1 VRRCSLGRVE
11 LAASEGQPRNRG
23 LSDLQTGSRVYNRDV
38 PRLLLALL
46 CLVPAVA
53 AAGSVPRMP
62 GMYSGQGTTALP
74 MLDSSI
80 DITVRGP
87 IIETTITQ
95 TFRNASNEVTEA
107 TYIFPLPADAAV
119 SAMAI
124 DLGAR
129 KIHAAIEPRGRAQ
142 ARYEAAVAAGIGA
155 GLLEQERPDVFTQT
169 VSAIPA
175 RGTVTVTLRYDA
187 IAHYA
192 DGTWEMVVPL
202 VVAPRF
208 VPGTVS
214 GRPTTG
220 SGHNP
225 DTDRAP
231 DASRVTPHST
241 PGGGGPTELAIAFQ
255 TEVEQVTSPSHELAH
270 TTPRYMVA
278 DPNSDH
284 DLIVRW
290 HAKLPTQGWVEAEP
304 NGTGFA
310 AALITGPAAAPHGAA
325 AVRFIVDRAA
335 TTRGD
340 GDAVERALVRALLGA
355 LTAND
360 HAGPAAGE
368 LRAPRDFQKTIE
380 DEWAAPSR
388 SFDLSRVLATAKPSG
403 APIVLVTDG
412 LIADDAAVISA
423 ARQLGVPIYV
433 IGIGAAPNRSLL
445 AAIATA
451 TRGTV
456 RFAIAGDDL
465 VALAADVISD
475 AANPAAAV
483 TLSWGTLAASSV
495 VPAQLPRIGA
505 GQATLVI
512 AAVTHAQAS
521 NARAGGDVFA
531 LTSFTAPKS
540 PIGATA
546 SVGALARRWSRMR
559 LDELVAVAR
568 LDARHDPSQIT
579 EHAMRWGLVSP
590 YTAMVAVG
598 DEVVVEGGVK
608 HTKSVPVS
616 LPAGMRWQPV
626 KQEVAFNG
634 LDHDGQIA
642 SDDAKRADQPAT
654 QKAPQEKP
662 ATQKAPKEKAPKE
675 DAGEVT
681 PITPRHEYAPT
692 RPATRPTANTP
703 TAQPDRGS
711 AAARDVSRTADD
723 AEDQAEPRAPAS
735 PEPTVALSGEAA
747 GEALA
752 IDAISYEGGPHLRFA
767 LALGAG
773 LSYRAHASAFV
784 SMLRAG
790 VVRGGRTLHLG
801 GEAALWLDGAGE
813 VEATLLGTLS
823 RPLAPRLEVSLGLGL
838 HLGPGAGPAAAL
850 MLRYALPR
858 PLWLYLRY
866 DGALLFHDQTRDGQH
881 TGTVGIEA
889 HF

>member
-1 VRRCSLGRVE
+1 M
-11 LAASEGQPRNRG
+11 
-23 LSDLQTGSRVYNRDV
+23 YNRDV

-53 AAGSVPRMP
+53 VAGSLPRTP
-62 GMYSGQGTTALP
+62 GMYTARGTTALP
-74 MLDSSI
+74 MLDSKI
-80 DITVRGP
+80 EVTIRGP
-87 IIETTITQ
+87 IIETEITQ
-95 TFRNASNEVTEA
+95 TFRNDSNEATEA

-124 DLGAR
+124 DLGTR
-129 KIHAAIEPRGRAQ
+129 KIHAAVELRARAQ

-175 RGTVTVTLRYDA
+175 HATVTVALRYDA

-231 DASRVTPHST
+231 DASRVTPRST
-241 PGGGGPTELAIAFQ
+241 PGGGGSTEIAIAFQ
-255 TEVEQVTSPSHELAH
+255 TEVEKVTSPSHELAH
-270 TTPRYMVA
+270 TTPRYVIA
-278 DPNSDH
+278 DPKSDH

-290 HAKLPTQGWVEAEP
+290 HAKLPTQGWVEVEA
-304 NGTGFA
+304 NGAGFA
-310 AALITGPAAAPHGAA
+310 AALITGPAAAPHSAA
-325 AVRFIVDRAA
+325 SVRFIVDRAA

-340 GDAVERALVRALLGA
+340 GDAVERAVMRALFAA
-355 LTAND
+355 LTPTD
-360 HAGPAAGE
+360 HAGPATGD
-368 LRAPRDFQKTIE
+368 LHAPRDFQKTTE
-380 DEWAAPSR
+380 DEWAKAR
-388 SFDLSRVLATAKPSG
+388 GAFDLSRVLAGAKPNG

-412 LIADDAAVISA
+412 LVADDAAVIA
-423 ARQLGVPIYV
+423 AAKQLGVAIYV

-445 AAIATA
+445 SAIAAA
-451 TRGTV
+451 TNGTL
-456 RFAIAGDDL
+456 RFAVAGDDL

-475 AANPAAAV
+475 ATNPGPAV
-483 TLSWGTLAASSV
+483 SLSWGTLAASSV

-505 GQATLVI
+505 GQSTLVV
-512 AAVTHAQAS
+512 AAVKHAQAS

-531 LTSFTAPKS
+531 LTSFTAPKA
-540 PIGATA
+540 PVGATA

-559 LDELVAVAR
+559 LDELVAAAALGV
-568 LDARHDPSQIT
+568 RHDPREVA
-579 EHAMRWGLVSP
+579 EHAMLWGLVSP

-608 HTKSVPVS
+608 HTRGVPVS
-616 LPAGMRWQPV
+616 LPAGMQWQPV
-626 KQEVAFNG
+626 AKEVAFNG
-634 LDHDGQIA
+634 LVADGTG
-642 SDDAKRADQPAT
+642 DPDRDAKSAKK
-654 QKAPQEKP
+654 KAPQK
-662 ATQKAPKEKAPKE
+662 
-675 DAGEVT
+675 DAGELDQRT
-681 PITPRHEYAPT
+681 RQEYAPKA
-692 RPATRPTANTP
+692 PANSPTASAP
-703 TAQPDRGS
+703 SSSQAPSARATAAERVDGNADDRPRSAPVTVAVSDASAGATFERVEGSYRGS
-711 AAARDVSRTADD
+711 H
-723 AEDQAEPRAPAS
+723 
-735 PEPTVALSGEAA
+735 
-747 GEALA
+747 
-752 IDAISYEGGPHLRFA
+752 YLRVD

-773 LSYRAHASAFV
+773 LAYRARESAFV
-784 SMLRAG
+784 SMLRVG
-790 VVRGGRTLHLG
+790 VERGDREVHPG
-801 GEAALWLDGAGE
+801 GEASLWLDGSGD
-813 VEATLLGTLS
+813 VEATLLGTLG
-823 RPLAPRLEVSLGLGL
+823 RHLAPRLDASLGLGL
-838 HLGPGAGPAAAL
+838 HLGPGVGPAADV